1 MVVQMTGETRE
12 TGMRRRRQNEGHAGP
27 GVTPG
32 PSGQSGR
39 SNLRIALVLAS
50 IALVFFVGVITSRL
64 LFN

>member
-1 MVVQMTGETRE
+1 MVVQMTGETPE
-12 TGMRRRRQNEGHAGP
+12 TGMRRLEQDEGHAGP
-27 GVTPG
+27 EVTPG
-32 PSGQSGR
+32 PASQFGR